1 MSARIV
7 FSGDQVWIR
16 KQDDQAVCLLEPS
29 LPVGVPLWLEP
40 LMATDGTSIEV
51 VEAAADASLP
61 AGTERVGL
69 RTLFDLAALDD
80 YACAT
85 RAFELLHWRRTHRF
99 CGRCGQPLTRHAT
112 ERAMACASC
121 RDLVYPRTNPVVIVR
136 ITRGPA
142 ILLARR
148 ATGVTHFYSVI
159 AGFVEAGETLEEAAR
174 REILEEVGLHV
185 RDLRYFASQPWPY
198 PNTLMIAFT
207 AVCDSGEI
215 HVDGQEIAEA
225 DWFTPDR
232 LPALPH
238 AISVS
243 RRMIDAWLAGV

>member
-1 MSARIV
+1 
-7 FSGDQVWIR
+7 
-16 KQDDQAVCLLEPS
+16 
-29 LPVGVPLWLEP
+29 
-40 LMATDGTSIEV
+40 
-51 VEAAADASLP
+51 
-61 AGTERVGL
+61 
-69 RTLFDLAALDD
+69 
-80 YACAT
+80 
-85 RAFELLHWRRTHRF
+85 
-99 CGRCGQPLTRHAT
+99 
-112 ERAMACASC
+112 MACASC

-198 PNTLMIAFT
+198 PNNLMIAFT